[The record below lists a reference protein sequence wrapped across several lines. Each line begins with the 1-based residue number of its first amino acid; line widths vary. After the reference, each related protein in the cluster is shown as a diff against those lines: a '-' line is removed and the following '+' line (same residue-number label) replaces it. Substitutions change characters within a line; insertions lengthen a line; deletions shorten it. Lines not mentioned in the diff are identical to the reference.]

1 MDLKYLMNEIDE
13 LKYLN
18 SQKKNI
24 INLIKIR
31 MCKNRI
37 DKFIDIKAKEQAN
50 IIYNKTVEVYKELIN
65 TNS

>member
-37 DKFIDIKAKEQAN
+37 DKFIDVKAKEQAS